1 MHIESVVFIRNH
13 QFKLFLKERLIEEIL
28 SLYSNI
34 KKLVLHSTVNNS
46 VVISALK
53 QKVVHIS
60 PSCRIYLDLYIA
72 SEAREGGLDKFLA
85 QENHA
90 FIVSI

>member
-46 VVISALK
+46 VVISTLK
-53 QKVVHIS
+53 QKVVHIR